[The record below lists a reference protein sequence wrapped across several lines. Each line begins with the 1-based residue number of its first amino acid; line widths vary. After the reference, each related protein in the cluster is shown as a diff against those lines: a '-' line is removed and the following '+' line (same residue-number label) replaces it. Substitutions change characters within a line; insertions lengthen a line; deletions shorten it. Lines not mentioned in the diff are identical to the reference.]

1 MHSWFHPLLGKTRRA
16 SQHLTKNENAAQ
28 CVFSKL
34 IPGGGIGDC
43 RICRY
48 NWSREWQLWGLSV
61 IPTSTSPWWQRGW
74 GGQTDDG
81 ILWRL
86 LARRPDYHEKKMT
99 WQGVMTTTVMM
110 MMSWSLS
117 SVGGRGSM
125 AAPYLWSKDHC
136 IESVAMVNEQ
146 PRIIF
151 ELPIEMDPNGDN
163 TPSGDGQLGRNTG
176 ISHTALCRWW
186 C

>member
-1 MHSWFHPLLGKTRRA
+1 MKTQHNVSFPNWFPAAGLGIA
-16 SQHLTKNENAAQ
+16 GFAGIIGLVSGSCGGYQWSQPRPA
-28 CVFSKL
+28 
-34 IPGGGIGDC
+34 PDG
-43 RICRY
+43 
-48 NWSREWQLWGLSV
+48 
-61 IPTSTSPWWQRGW
+61 GW

-81 ILWRL
+81 TLWRMP
-86 LARRPDYHEKKMT
+86 ARLPDYQEKKMT

-110 MMSWSLS
+110 MMMKMAELI
-117 SVGGRGSM
+117 SVGGRGWM

-176 ISHTALCRWW
+176 ISPTAHCHWW